1 MPVLMELSM
10 KQKDVDV
17 FEKLK
22 SQLDSLHQE
31 MSVLGK
37 KSPNDAVNSFK
48 IKFINTALSQCN
60 KLLGSK
66 YRPFDDF
73 EAFDPDALPSNSD
86 VTFII
91 SQYIECAEKFRA
103 DNIRREH
110 SYWYW
115 RTTDESVVR
124 TSPPKKLENK

>member
-1 MPVLMELSM
+1 M
-10 KQKDVDV
+10 KRKDVDV

-22 SQLDSLHQE
+22 AQLDSLHQE

-48 IKFINTALSQCN
+48 IKLINTTLAQSNQ
-60 KLLGSK
+60 LLGSE

-73 EAFDPDALPSNSD
+73 EAFDSDDLPSNSD
-86 VTFII
+86 VTFIV
-91 SQYIECAEKFRA
+91 SQYIECAEKFRS
-103 DNIRREH
+103 DNVRKEH
-110 SYWYW
+110 SSWYW
-115 RTTDESVVR
+115 RTTDESIIR